1 MDQGINVREGISHG
15 SSLRSLRRM
24 KVPSMGIISEGII
37 GSSNYDSASGK
48 ILVRD
53 WTIIFI
59 RENIISNVDNDFEY

>member
-1 MDQGINVREGISHG
+1 MCVRG
-15 SSLRSLRRM
+15 SLTDPSLRSLRRM